1 MSDQVEENAEQ
12 ARFAAFVET
21 TLPDERDCIA
31 FREFEVAIIKATEC
45 ASMIDPYDGGL
56 DGEREHAALKLAL
69 SGMLYRV
76 LPRVDLGVLIA
87 NAAGIGYA
95 LRYGIIEPHREA
107 LDSIADTDAYRELA
121 EKGSGRNRQTWLS
134 PPQPS
139 KPLKR
144 KLRLLRRRR
153 GLGLRWA
160 TFRVRPTTSSK
171 KIE

>member
-1 MSDQVEENAEQ
+1 MSDQLEENAEQ
-12 ARFAAFVET
+12 ARFSAFVET

-87 NAAGIGYA
+87 DAAGIGYA
-95 LRYGIIEPHREA
+95 LRYGIIAPQLEA
-107 LDSIADTDAYRELA
+107 LDGVADTDEYRQLA
-121 EKGSGRNRQTWLS
+121 RKGFETEQVSHDLRIGRIT
-134 PPQPS
+134 
-139 KPLKR
+139 
-144 KLRLLRRRR
+144 
-153 GLGLRWA
+153 A
-160 TFRVRPTTSSK
+160 THKET
-171 KIE
+171 

>member
-1 MSDQVEENAEQ
+1 MSDQLEESAEQ

-95 LRYGIIEPHREA
+95 LRYGIIEPKREA
-107 LDSIADTDAYRELA
+107 LDSVADTDDYRELA
-121 EKGSGRNRQTWLS
+121 QHGFEAEQVDHD
-134 PPQPS
+134 
-139 KPLKR
+139 
-144 KLRLLRRRR
+144 LRV
-153 GLGLRWA
+153 G
-160 TFRVRPTTSSK
+160 P
-171 KIE
+171 IETAHKET

>member
-1 MSDQVEENAEQ
+1 MSDQLEENAEQ

-45 ASMIDPYDGGL
+45 ASMIDCYDGGL
-56 DGEREHAALKLAL
+56 EAEREHAALKLAL

-95 LRYGIIEPHREA
+95 LRYGIIEPKREA
-107 LDSIADTDAYRELA
+107 LDIVADTDDYRALA
-121 EKGSGRNRQTWLS
+121 EQGFQADQLDHA
-134 PPQPS
+134 
-139 KPLKR
+139 
-144 KLRLLRRRR
+144 LRVGGIEAR
-153 GLGLRWA
+153 A
-160 TFRVRPTTSSK
+160 TKT
-171 KIE
+171 